1 VFANRLEIGGR
12 ILENSGL
19 RHTPAG
25 LPSLQLKLAHVSQQ
39 REAGREREVSCE
51 VEALAF
57 GEIAAALARV
67 ETGSLLN
74 LTGFVERRALR
85 SSQLTLHVI
94 GYELIKES

>member
-1 VFANRLEIGGR
+1 MFANRLEIGGR
-12 ILENSGL
+12 VLESSGL

-25 LPSLQLKLAHVSQQ
+25 LPSVQLKLAHVSQQ

-57 GEIAAALARV
+57 GDTATALARV
-67 ETGSLLN
+67 ASGSLLN
-74 LTGFVERRALR
+74 LTGFVDRRALR
-85 SSQLTLHVI
+85 SPQLTLHVT